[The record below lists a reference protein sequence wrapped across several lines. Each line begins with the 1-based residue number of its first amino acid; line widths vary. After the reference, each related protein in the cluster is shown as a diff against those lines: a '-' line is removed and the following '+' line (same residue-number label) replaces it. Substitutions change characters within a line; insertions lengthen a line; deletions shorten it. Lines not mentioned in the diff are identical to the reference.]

1 MLLTVLAMQGK
12 RDAILHIVLCFC
24 VVTRSSR
31 NLLEAACFCGLFN
44 FHALKGH
51 LHPKRFK
58 KTSAFRRIGRRLQ
71 YEPNGDPARIFT
83 EEDAPIPGQ
92 IQLEIFVEIF
102 SVMGADLT
110 KNTTWISNCH
120 HVRGDILGDHGACAD
135 HAVVADGDVG
145 HDLHAGA
152 DPNISPHA
160 DGRLYTYRSSRRRG
174 LTGCP
179 AVANTVPGPIMQS
192 SPI

>member
-1 MLLTVLAMQGK
+1 M
-12 RDAILHIVLCFC
+12 
-24 VVTRSSR
+24 
-31 NLLEAACFCGLFN
+31 
-44 FHALKGH
+44 
-51 LHPKRFK
+51 
-58 KTSAFRRIGRRLQ
+58 Q

-135 HAVVADGDVG
+135 HAVVADGDAG
-145 HDLHAGA
+145 HDLNARADYTHTAVPAG
-152 DPNISPHA
+152 
-160 DGRLYTYRSSRRRG
+160 GG
-174 LTGCP
+174 
-179 AVANTVPGPIMQS
+179 
-192 SPI
+192 